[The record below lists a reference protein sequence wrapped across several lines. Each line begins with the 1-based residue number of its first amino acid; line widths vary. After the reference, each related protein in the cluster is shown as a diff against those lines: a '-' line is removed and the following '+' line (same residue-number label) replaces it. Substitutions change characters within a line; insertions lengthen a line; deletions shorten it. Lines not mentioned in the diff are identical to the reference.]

1 MHTHWVDQAR
11 TRHTDTDL
19 RLLHDQGH
27 DPHPE
32 QAEHRRQAP
41 VSAAENSEA
50 HS

>member
-1 MHTHWVDQAR
+1 MNTHWAN
-11 TRHTDTDL
+11 HTPLTEADL

-32 QAEHRRQAP
+32 QPEHERLAPDRR
-41 VSAAENSEA
+41 E